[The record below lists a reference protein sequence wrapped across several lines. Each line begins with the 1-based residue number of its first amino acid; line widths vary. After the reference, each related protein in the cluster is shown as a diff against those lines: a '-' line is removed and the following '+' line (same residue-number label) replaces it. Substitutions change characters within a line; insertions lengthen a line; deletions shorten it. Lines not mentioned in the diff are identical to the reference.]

1 MSTDLEVQQAL
12 MAAHEAGDVTAAK
25 ALAAEILRRRG
36 VKSPK
41 AIRDATQDAVDPH
54 IQAAKNFAQDMPLA
68 SQIAAGAGK
77 APTDLA
83 MGIRQIVGN
92 ASQQQV
98 DEKKAL
104 DAPLMN
110 TAGGMGGNIGGNVA
124 MSVLPGLGAV
134 SAGKNLAMPAVQAAG
149 KLALTA
155 PANMTGALV
164 SGGMGGVQGLLQPV
178 ATGDSRAVNAGAGLI
193 GGAAVPVAGM
203 ALKAG
208 KGLLEPLYQGGRD
221 AIVGR
226 ALRSAAG
233 DNADT
238 IIQNLK
244 GAKELVPGSKPTAAE
259 VADSGG
265 IAAMQRAASAV
276 DPEAYA
282 TRAAQQNEARI
293 GLLDSLA
300 GTQTRKEAAAKAR
313 EAAAGPLYKSARE
326 AGVDPEMAKVL
337 QPQINNLM
345 ERMPSGV
352 MEKARELARLNG
364 ETLGKDGSVQG
375 LHYMK
380 LAVDDMLDS
389 GKQTGIGSQMSR
401 GLMQFKNDLVT
412 VIDDLSPQYKKARE
426 TFAAK
431 SKPIN
436 QMDVAQEISDKSVNK
451 LTGLLQPQSYAKALS
466 DDTAVR
472 ATGFS
477 KATLADTMGPKKLGQ
492 LEAIK
497 EDLMRSVAARDMGR
511 GAGSD
516 TVQKLAM
523 TNLMQQSGL
532 PVGLLNMPGLGR
544 LGNWVYS
551 NADEEMKRSLAHG
564 LLNPSQTARLM
575 EKATP
580 NEKAA
585 LVSGLLRMT
594 ATPVATGGTMGLL
607 GAQ

>member
-12 MAAHEAGDVTAAK
+12 MAAHEAGDTISAR

-41 AIRDATQDAVDPH
+41 DIRNATQEAVDPH

-77 APTDLA
+77 APTDLG
-83 MGIRQIVGN
+83 MGIRQIIGN
-92 ASQQQV
+92 ASQQEV

-104 DAPLMN
+104 DAPLMQ
-110 TAGGMGGNIGGNVA
+110 TAGGIGGNIGGNVA
-124 MSVLPGLGAV
+124 MSLLPGLGAV
-134 SAGKNLAMPAVQAAG
+134 GIGKNLAMPAVQAAG

-155 PANMTGALV
+155 PATMTGAAV
-164 SGGMGGVQGLLQPV
+164 SGGMGGLQGLLQPV
-178 ATGDSRAVNAGAGLI
+178 ATDDSRIFNGVAGFV

-221 AIVGR
+221 EIVGR

-238 IIQNLK
+238 VIKNLK

-259 VADSGG
+259 VANSGG
-265 IAAMQRAASAV
+265 IAAIQRAASAV

-282 TRAAQQNEARI
+282 TRAAQQNEARV
-293 GLLDSLA
+293 GLLDRLA
-300 GTQTRKEAAAKAR
+300 GSKTKKEAAAMAR
-313 EAAAGPLYKSARE
+313 EAAAGPLYKSAME
-326 AGVDPEMAKVL
+326 LGVDPEMAKVL
-337 QPQINNLM
+337 QPQIKNLM

-380 LAVDDMLDS
+380 LAVDDMLDA

-401 GLMQFKNDLVT
+401 GLTQFKNDLVT
-412 VIDDLSPQYKKARE
+412 VIDDLSPQYKRARE
-426 TFAAK
+426 TFAAR
-431 SKPIN
+431 SAPIN

-551 NADEEMKRSLAHG
+551 NADEEMKRSLAQG